1 MTGSNRLRFLGYIVA
16 HLVATVE
23 GAHETTNVVTGVPT
37 ATAATTRSF
46 EADVDEALNL
56 LSRKALP
63 MVSELLTSGEL
74 SPACSSSLIKLF
86 IHLRLKEPWALRMV
100 TANGLVP
107 TNLLEGS
114 LVSLGGYEQCLK
126 TRVHDYQGEVLLKGR
141 YCTLFAQMPKDAMR
155 DIVKRFHA
163 AGMLRG
169 RKDPLTATTDTGFQ
183 SIDFRVGICLPSL
196 CSRSEIDFLFSS
208 IMMSYGVNATVR
220 GCRTDDPKSLTLL
233 QTCSIALLCC
243 LALLVCAGTIAEWY
257 LKPSGTTKPNKQTA
271 TAPVTVLCW
280 FSVISNTQRLF
291 DVRKYEGTPRQNL
304 LFFSGAKL
312 ILCFWV
318 VFFHSYTLIQPE
330 FYHSGFKIFD
340 LGDRV

>member
-163 AGMLRG
+163 AGMLRST
-169 RKDPLTATTDTGFQ
+169 KKTSYVPA
-183 SIDFRVGICLPSL
+183 SS
-196 CSRSEIDFLFSS
+196 SR
-208 IMMSYGVNATVR
+208 
-220 GCRTDDPKSLTLL
+220 
-233 QTCSIALLCC
+233 
-243 LALLVCAGTIAEWY
+243 
-257 LKPSGTTKPNKQTA
+257 
-271 TAPVTVLCW
+271 
-280 FSVISNTQRLF
+280 
-291 DVRKYEGTPRQNL
+291 TPADMQMR
-304 LFFSGAKL
+304 
-312 ILCFWV
+312 
-318 VFFHSYTLIQPE
+318 
-330 FYHSGFKIFD
+330 
-340 LGDRV
+340 